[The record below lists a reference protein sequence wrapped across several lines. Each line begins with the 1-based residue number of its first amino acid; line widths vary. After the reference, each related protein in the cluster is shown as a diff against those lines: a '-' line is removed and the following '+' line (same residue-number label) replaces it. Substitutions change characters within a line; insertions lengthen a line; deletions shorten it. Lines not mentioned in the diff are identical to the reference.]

1 MTIKDANAKLQDLA
15 MEVMGNNP
23 ELADK
28 LLTTQME
35 LNEAWRAYC
44 KRIAYDLMEPDVDG

>member
-15 MEVMGNNP
+15 MDVMENNP
-23 ELADK
+23 ELAEK
-28 LLTTQME
+28 LLATQAE
-35 LNEAWRAYC
+35 LDEAWRIYC